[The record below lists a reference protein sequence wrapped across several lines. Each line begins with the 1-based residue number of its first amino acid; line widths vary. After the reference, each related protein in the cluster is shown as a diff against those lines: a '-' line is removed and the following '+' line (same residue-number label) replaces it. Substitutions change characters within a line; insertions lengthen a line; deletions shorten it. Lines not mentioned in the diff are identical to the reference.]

1 MSEYAES
8 FLWEALCGLTK
19 AHSSQHSPFKLFQP
33 WPKEQDSG
41 GFEDTV
47 MMVLPKAYDY
57 ISNKLLIAKLQ
68 CYGIDKDSLRLL
80 LDYLTNRNLRAKIGP
95 SFNSSCSFNTG
106 VPQRSIHCPL
116 LFNIFINYFFP

>member
-1 MSEYAES
+1 M
-8 FLWEALCGLTK
+8 TK
-19 AHSSQHSPFKLFQP
+19 THSSQDSPFKLFQY

-47 MMVLPKAYDY
+47 VMVLSKAYDY

-80 LDYLTNRNLRAKIGP
+80 LDYLTNRNQRAKIGS
-95 SFNSSCSFNTG
+95 SFNSCCSFNTG
-106 VPQRSIHCPL
+106 VPQRSIHGPF
-116 LFNIFINYFFP
+116 LFNIFIN

>member
-19 AHSSQHSPFKLFQP
+19 AHSSQHSPFKLFQS

-47 MMVLPKAYDY
+47 VMVLSKAYDY
-57 ISNKLLIAKLQ
+57 ISNTLLIAKLQ
-68 CYGIDKDSLRLL
+68 CYGIDKDSLQLL
-80 LDYLTNRNLRAKIGP
+80 LDCLTNRNQRAKTGP
-95 SFNSSCSFNTG
+95 SFNSCCSFNTG
-106 VPQRSIHCPL
+106 FSQRSIHGPL
-116 LFNIFINYFFP
+116 LFNIFIN